1 MPTKYEVG
9 EERGELDWWVVGG
22 LFASSPPLLRVD
34 LALVFVVVAE
44 EDGLTRGKDLF
55 GETKTSRESAQRRN
69 GKRGSKFPESRN
81 ISCLT
86 GHRAE
91 MLMYPIQIKFD
102 QNQTKTK
109 TKTITTTTTT
119 ATTTCPLAA
128 IMPLSLPL
136 VASRNP
142 LANGLL
148 AIFSLVIWP
157 KI

>member
-1 MPTKYEVG
+1 MPTKYEEG
-9 EERGELDWWVVGG
+9 EERGELDWWVGGG

-34 LALVFVVVAE
+34 LALLFVVVVEA
-44 EDGLTRGKDLF
+44 DGLTRGKDLF

-81 ISCLT
+81 ISCMT
-86 GHRAE
+86 GLRAE

-109 TKTITTTTTT
+109 TITTTT

-142 LANGLL
+142 FANGLL

>member
-1 MPTKYEVG
+1 MPTKYEEG

-22 LFASSPPLLRVD
+22 LFASSPLLRVD
-34 LALVFVVVAE
+34 LALLFVVVVEA
-44 EDGLTRGKDLF
+44 DGLTRGKDLF

-81 ISCLT
+81 ISCMT

-91 MLMYPIQIKFD
+91 MLMNPIQIKFD

-119 ATTTCPLAA
+119 TTTTCPLAA

-142 LANGLL
+142 FANGLL
-148 AIFSLVIWP
+148 AIFSLVIWQ

>member
-1 MPTKYEVG
+1 MPTKYEEG

-102 QNQTKTK
+102 QKQKKQKQAKTQK
-109 TKTITTTTTT
+109 QKHKHKQ
-119 ATTTCPLAA
+119 L
-128 IMPLSLPL
+128 
-136 VASRNP
+136 
-142 LANGLL
+142 
-148 AIFSLVIWP
+148 
-157 KI
+157 

>member
-34 LALVFVVVAE
+34 LALVFVVVVEE

-81 ISCLT
+81 ISCMT
-86 GHRAE
+86 GHWAE
-91 MLMYPIQIKFD
+91 MLMRMYLRWGESRGFSAEIIEVSGGDVAGIKG
-102 QNQTKTK
+102 
-109 TKTITTTTTT
+109 
-119 ATTTCPLAA
+119 ATML
-128 IMPLSLPL
+128 L
-136 VASRNP
+136 VF
-142 LANGLL
+142 LFLE
-148 AIFSLVIWP
+148 
-157 KI
+157 